1 MKIDQT
7 SSFKRE
13 FKRIKNKHYKMD
25 ELKKAVETLVSQGKK
40 AKDEVQRPC
49 IERAVE
55 RIPRVAYP
63 RRVATHL

>member
-25 ELKKAVETLVSQGKK
+25 ELKKQLKRWCLKK
-40 AKDEVQRPC
+40 KN
-49 IERAVE
+49 
-55 RIPRVAYP
+55 
-63 RRVATHL
+63 